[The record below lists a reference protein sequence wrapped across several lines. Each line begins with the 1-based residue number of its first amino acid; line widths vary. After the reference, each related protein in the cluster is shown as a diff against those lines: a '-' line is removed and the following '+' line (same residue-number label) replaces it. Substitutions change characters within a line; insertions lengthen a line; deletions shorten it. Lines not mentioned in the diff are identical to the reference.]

1 MAELAIIQAAAH
13 WSALQWSAM
22 LALAALGGLMHGFI
36 GIGLPL
42 LATPLLALIIGFQ
55 NAVIVL
61 VAPSMAVIACTF
73 FTYRGALAPGDSLRR
88 FWPFLVTAPLG
99 TYAGV
104 RAFYALDPR
113 LLMAMLA
120 LVVMVY
126 LAIDRLGHVRA
137 GAIKR
142 HPLAFAFA
150 FGFAGGL
157 TEGAVN
163 VGAPP
168 FLIFFLLLE
177 APVASIIVI
186 LNFMFAVGKSIQ
198 AALLANHGAFSHALL
213 VTCIPLSMAAT
224 AGFSLGL
231 HLRRRNDPER
241 YRVWLKQTLALM
253 AVILLARAAFGS

>member
-1 MAELAIIQAAAH
+1 MPEFPIAQAAAH
-13 WSALQWSAM
+13 WGTIQWTAM
-22 LALAALGGLMHGFI
+22 LALAALGGLMHGFV

-55 NAVIVL
+55 NAVIAL

-73 FTYRGALAPGDSLRR
+73 YTYRGDLALGDSLRR

-104 RAFYALDPR
+104 RAFYTLDPR

-120 LVVMVY
+120 LVVVIY
-126 LAIDRLGHVRA
+126 LAMDRLGRVRA
-137 GAIKR
+137 GVIRR

-186 LNFMFAVGKSIQ
+186 LNFMFAVGKSMQ
-198 AALLANHGAFSHALL
+198 ATLLANNGAFTDAML
-213 VTCIPLSMAAT
+213 VTCVPLSAAAI
-224 AGFSLGL
+224 AGFAFGL
-231 HLRRRNDPER
+231 HLRRRHDPER
-241 YRVWLKQTLALM
+241 YRGWLKQTLALM
-253 AVILLARAAFGS
+253 AVILLARAAFGG